1 MLISNLLTV
10 TNPMNLLDLLNL
22 LNRPEYPPFL
32 DPMDPKDPIDSI
44 DYLLARVV
52 FYDQLLRNRHVNLFP
67 RRQRQDAPFQRG
79 GVELQPAGKR
89 PEPGLG
95 QFLHP
100 GMITAPRRRR
110 NHQTRFHLKR
120 RNRHLAA
127 IDANVAVQHHLPRF
141 LARRGEA
148 EAVHDIVQ
156 SRLQQLQQTHA
167 GDTLCLRRLPEVG
180 FELRFQHPV
189 DAAELLLFPQ
199 ADAELRRFAPA
210 LRMHPRRH
218 GPLVHGT
225 LFRVTL
231 LALEVKLH
239 ALAAAQPTNR
249 SCVSAHSNLPHLSR
263 PLASIASTCVCRPT
277 DATDAMDD

>member
-1 MLISNLLTV
+1 MV
-10 TNPMNLLDLLNL
+10 T
-22 LNRPEYPPFL
+22 PPW
-32 DPMDPKDPIDSI
+32 
-44 DYLLARVV
+44 
-52 FYDQLLRNRHVNLFP
+52 
-67 RRQRQDAPFQRG
+67 
-79 GVELQPAGKR
+79 
-89 PEPGLG
+89 
-95 QFLHP
+95 
-100 GMITAPRRRR
+100 RRR
-110 NHQTRFHLKR
+110 NHQTRLHLKR

-148 EAVHDIVQ
+148 EAVHDVVQ

-167 GDTLCLRRLPEVG
+167 GDPLGLRRLAEVR

-231 LALEVKLH
+231 LALEVQLH

-249 SCVSAHSNLPHLSR
+249 SGVSSHSNLPRWSR
-263 PLASIASTCVCRPT
+263 LLRLLAFAGPETHQTHWTTRPSVVSEACT
-277 DATDAMDD
+277 RCGESG